1 MPRPAAAPVTLA
13 AALCLVLPILV
24 ATVGSAAAQT
34 GIALSGLR
42 QDTDQPVEVT
52 SDSLRV
58 DRDGG
63 TATFTGNVVVIQGDM
78 RLSAAEVEVLYTP
91 VIEGE
96 QRRID
101 RMTASGGVIFVT
113 PEEVAESRTAVY
125 VLETALLT
133 MEGSVLLTQ
142 GPNTLASER
151 MVVNLEDG
159 TGVLDGRVRTI
170 IDTGGGDGGGNPGGD
185 GN

>member
-1 MPRPAAAPVTLA
+1 MPRLPVPLA
-13 AALCLVLPILV
+13 TAVLCLAL
-24 ATVGSAAAQT
+24 TVTSGVAQT

-42 QDTDQPVEVT
+42 QDTGQPVEVT

-58 DRDGG
+58 ERDGG
-63 TATFTGNVVVIQGDM
+63 TATFTGNVVVVQGDM
-78 RLSAAEVEVLYTP
+78 RLSAAEVQVLYTP
-91 VIEGE
+91 QVEGE

-101 RMTASGGVIFVT
+101 RIEASGGVIFVT

-133 MEGSVLLTQ
+133 MEGSVLVTQ

-151 MVVNLEDG
+151 MVVNLADG
-159 TGVLDGRVRTI
+159 TGVLEGRVRTI
-170 IDTGGGDGGGNPGGD
+170 IDTGGGTGGGN
-185 GN
+185 

>member
-1 MPRPAAAPVTLA
+1 MMPEMNMPRLTA
-13 AALCLVLPILV
+13 AALCLVLT
-24 ATVGSAAAQT
+24 ATAATAQT
-34 GIALSGLR
+34 GVALSGLR
-42 QDTDQPVEVT
+42 QDTGQPVEVT

-78 RLSAAEVEVLYTP
+78 RLSAAEVQVLYTAA
-91 VIEGE
+91 VEGE

-113 PEEVAESRTAVY
+113 PEEVAESRSAVY

-133 MEGSVLLTQ
+133 MEGDVLLTQ

-170 IDTGGGDGGGNPGGD
+170 IDTGRGGGN
-185 GN
+185 